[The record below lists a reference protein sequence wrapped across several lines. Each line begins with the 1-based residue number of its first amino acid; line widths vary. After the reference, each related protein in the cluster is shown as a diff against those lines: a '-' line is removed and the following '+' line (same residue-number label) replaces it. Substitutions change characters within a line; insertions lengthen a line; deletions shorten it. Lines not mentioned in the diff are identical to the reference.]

1 MCLEVLG
8 VGMILPLIETI
19 VRPEWVDEFPLLKF
33 YSEKLGDENFFFMI
47 LVFVVVLFFVKNLFL
62 AFQVHLYS
70 KYSFD
75 VQVEI
80 SNFLFKSYLKRPY
93 DFFLKSNSSELIRNT
108 VVEVNTYIGYI
119 LQPSLILVSESL
131 VLLAI
136 VVLLLTVQPFVFLL
150 VFILVALVGWSF
162 NNFTSKRVSEW
173 GIQRQSHEGKKIQS
187 LQEGFS
193 GIKFIKLLG
202 DYSLLTR
209 RFKRHTKLG
218 SIAGRNQYSMQQMP
232 KLLLE
237 FLGVLAISGLALS
250 LYLDSPNDKSSI
262 PKLGMVAFGMIRII
276 PSIARIVNAY
286 QSLIYGSPSL
296 SILLKE
302 LNNWSNQK
310 DALPNTKNKTFE
322 KSYEIKEVSYTY
334 PGEVKDSLSNVS
346 ISIEK
351 GSFVGIVGESG
362 SGKSTLIDIALGL
375 LKPNKGSILLDG
387 KTLSEDL
394 KDISLLNI
402 GYVPQEIFLNDDTLK
417 SNVAFGEEVEIIDE
431 DKVWKCLDDAN
442 LADFIRELPTGLNT
456 KMGEKGVRFSGGQK
470 QRVGI
475 ARALYNDPDLI
486 VFDEATSALDSKTE
500 SSIMKTIYSLKN
512 NKTCVIVTH
521 RHSTLHHCD
530 KVYKMKNGRVVES
543 GTYEKLL

>member
-1 MCLEVLG
+1 M
-8 VGMILPLIETI
+8 
-19 VRPEWVDEFPLLKF
+19 
-33 YSEKLGDENFFFMI
+33 
-47 LVFVVVLFFVKNLFL
+47 
-62 AFQVHLYS
+62 
-70 KYSFD
+70 
-75 VQVEI
+75 
-80 SNFLFKSYLKRPY
+80 
-93 DFFLKSNSSELIRNT
+93 
-108 VVEVNTYIGYI
+108 
-119 LQPSLILVSESL
+119 
-131 VLLAI
+131 
-136 VVLLLTVQPFVFLL
+136 
-150 VFILVALVGWSF
+150 
-162 NNFTSKRVSEW
+162 
-173 GIQRQSHEGKKIQS
+173 
-187 LQEGFS
+187 QEGFS

-362 SGKSTLIDIALGL
+362 SGKITLIDIALGL

-470 QRVGI
+470 QRVNCPG
-475 ARALYNDPDLI
+475 ALYNDPDLI